1 MNTPTRS
8 EANEPLFS
16 LEYGKLLCMGCRPM
30 NRCRFGMRLHRVAEG
45 DAVEG
50 TARFT
55 PEHEGAGGVVHG
67 GSVMGALDEA
77 CGAVPIAAAVL
88 AVTAEMEV
96 KFRRPVPLERE
107 LRIRA
112 WPESRD
118 ERGHWIV
125 RAEILLPDS
134 DTVLCHARAR
144 FVERD
149 PTEHYGRFRQWLDNE
164 RCSSAGPA
172 VAPVEKLNEHTA
184 AC

>member
-1 MNTPTRS
+1 MSTPTGPDDD
-8 EANEPLFS
+8 EPLFS
-16 LEYGKLLCMGCRPM
+16 LEFGKLLCVGCRAM
-30 NRCRFGMRLHRVAEG
+30 NRCRFGMSLHRAAEG

-50 TARFT
+50 TAWFT
-55 PEHEGAGGVVHG
+55 PDHEGAGGVVHG

-107 LRIRA
+107 LRIHA

-118 ERGHWIV
+118 ERGHWII
-125 RAEILLPDS
+125 RAEILLPET
-134 DTVLCHARAR
+134 DTLLCHARAR

-149 PTEHYGRFRQWLDNE
+149 PVQHYGRFRRWLNDKSGASVGE
-164 RCSSAGPA
+164 QA
-172 VAPVEKLNEHTA
+172 VVPVTNSM
-184 AC
+184 